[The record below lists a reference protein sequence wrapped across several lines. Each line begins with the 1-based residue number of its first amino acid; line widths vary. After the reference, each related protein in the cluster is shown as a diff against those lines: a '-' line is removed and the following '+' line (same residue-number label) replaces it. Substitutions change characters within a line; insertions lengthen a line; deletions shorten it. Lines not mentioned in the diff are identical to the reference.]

1 LKFVK
6 DKWTLGNL
14 EDLVCIVW
22 VTGEPKTVFPELIH
36 CRKREIFA
44 ESWKG
49 RERNPIHCYY

>member
-1 LKFVK
+1 VK

-36 CRKREIFA
+36 CRKREIFL
-44 ESWKG
+44 ES
-49 RERNPIHCYY
+49 